1 MVSSDTVSDDRAPE
15 RANWSTYWYDGRIY
29 GTEIVR
35 GLDVLTLQPSEHLS
49 EAEIAAAAMAD
60 QGGTFNPQQQFPVS
74 WPDHPVVARA
84 YVDQLARSG
93 ALSSETV
100 SELTTA
106 LDQAAARLD
115 AQGAD
120 AQLAATLEGLASD
133 LAVEG
138 NAVDEERGQAL
149 AETLSGVAA
158 ALR

>member
-1 MVSSDTVSDDRAPE
+1 MRK
-15 RANWSTYWYDGRIY
+15 
-29 GTEIVR
+29 
-35 GLDVLTLQPSEHLS
+35 
-49 EAEIAAAAMAD
+49 
-60 QGGTFNPQQQFPVS
+60 S